1 MRVMGNKINWPANLI
16 EEIAYRRCIIF
27 LGSGISATS
36 KNINGNKPP
45 TWGKFIDEIKKL
57 MKDNTKA
64 DEEFIDNMIKQ
75 ENYLMALQAIYD
87 LSDPGAYNKYLKD
100 TYARGG
106 YLPSEVHKAIKAID
120 SKIVITTNFDKIYEN
135 LCNGDGY
142 VVEDYKNSRSI
153 ISNIKSPE
161 SIIIKAHGTIDD
173 TDKIIF
179 TSKQYYEAQA
189 KYPEFYS
196 LLHSLFLTNTVIF
209 LGYSLNDPDI
219 NLVLQNINN
228 TSNTTCPHYVVLKE
242 GTSKHIIRHW
252 RDTYNIT
259 ALEYGPSYEELEENI
274 VELKELVEELR
285 NERGIY

>member
-1 MRVMGNKINWPANLI
+1 MSNKIEWPANLI
-16 EEIAYRRCIIF
+16 EEIAYRRCILF

-36 KNINGNKPP
+36 KNSEGKNPP
-45 TWGKFIDEIKKL
+45 TWGEFISEIQKL
-57 MKDNTKA
+57 MNTPT
-64 DEEFIDNMIKQ
+64 EEDKNFIENMIRQ

-100 TYARGG
+100 TYARGR
-106 YLPSEVHKAIKAID
+106 YLASEVHKSIKSLD

-135 LCNGDGY
+135 LCNEDGY
-142 VVEDYKNSRSI
+142 VVDHYRNSKSI

-173 TDKIIF
+173 TDNIIF
-179 TSKQYYEAQA
+179 TGKQYYEAQG

-209 LGYSLNDPDI
+209 LGYSLSDPDI

-228 TSNTTCPHYVVLKE
+228 TSNSTCPHYIILKE
-242 GTSKHIIRHW
+242 GTSKHIIKHW
-252 RDTYNIT
+252 KDTYNIT
-259 ALEYGPSYEELEENI
+259 ALEYGPEYENLEENI
-274 VELKELVEELR
+274 LELKELVEELR
-285 NERGIY
+285 NERSIY

>member
-1 MRVMGNKINWPANLI
+1 MTKKIEWPANLI

-36 KNINGNKPP
+36 KNINENKPP
-45 TWGKFIDEIKKL
+45 IWSKFIEEIKKL
-57 MKDNTKA
+57 IQSPT
-64 DEEFIDNMIKQ
+64 EEDKKFIDDMIKQ

-87 LSDPGAYNKYLKD
+87 LSDAGAYNKYLKD

-106 YLPSEVHKAIKAID
+106 YLPSEVHKSIKALD

-135 LCNGDGY
+135 LCNQDGY
-142 VVEDYKNSRSI
+142 IVDDYRNSKSI

-173 TDKIIF
+173 TDNIIF
-179 TSKQYYEAQA
+179 TGKQYYEAQA

-196 LLHSLFLTNTVIF
+196 LLHALFLTNTVIF

-219 NLVLQNINN
+219 NLILQNINN
-228 TSNTTCPHYVVLKE
+228 TSNSTCPHYVILKE
-242 GTSKHIIRHW
+242 GTPKHLIKHW
-252 RDTYNIT
+252 KDTYNI
-259 ALEYGPSYEELEENI
+259 ASLEYGPSYENLEENI
-274 VELKELVEELR
+274 IELKELVEELR
-285 NERGIY
+285 NERSIY